1 MSHWFYIRQMKVNF
15 VCFKKRKKLSDIY
28 QIKESREIKKMLL
41 YLYRQKK
48 VLLIN
53 ISSWRKSRL
62 SVKGAINKL
71 SFLLS
76 SINEKKSA

>member
-1 MSHWFYIRQMKVNF
+1 
-15 VCFKKRKKLSDIY
+15 
-28 QIKESREIKKMLL
+28 MLL